1 MADTML
7 NFTNNALATEFL
19 TEEQIRKTCPYA
31 FMTNPS
37 NPGVS
42 DRYVQAT
49 TMDVVHDMA
58 KLGWYPV
65 VAKQCRNK
73 KGSKGIRSFHMLA
86 FQNPTVKVLNN
97 SNNEVEAYPRIILT
111 NSHDGFSSFKFMVG
125 LFRLVCS
132 NGLIVCDEQFA
143 NMSIRHIN
151 YNFEELRKMVIASLE
166 NLPNQIEVLNDMRKT
181 VLTDEEKA
189 NLAVSAIKLRKG
201 YNEEDKV
208 EISKETIDDVLTPIR
223 KEDEGNTLWNV
234 FNVIQE
240 KIIKGNFYYS
250 EKQKKARKMRMITS
264 VVKDLQINKD
274 LFNIANSYIKVAA

>member
-7 NFTNNALATEFL
+7 NFTDNALATEFL
-19 TEEQIRKTCPYA
+19 TEEDIRKTCPFA

-42 DRYVQAT
+42 DKYVQAT

-86 FQNPTVKVLNN
+86 FQNPTVKVLNGK
-97 SNNEVEAYPRIILT
+97 NEVEAYPRIILT
-111 NSHDGFSSFKFMVG
+111 NSHDGFNSFKFMVG

-132 NGLIVCDEQFA
+132 NGLVICDEQFA

-151 YNFEELRKMVIASLE
+151 YNFEELRKMVITSLE
-166 NLPNQIEVLNDMRKT
+166 NLPNQIAVLNDMQKT
-181 VLTDEEKA
+181 VLTEEEKA
-189 NLAVSAIKLRKG
+189 KLAVSAIKLRKG

-208 EISKETIDDVLTPIR
+208 EISQETIDDVLTPIR

-240 KIIKGNFYYS
+240 KIIKGNFHYS

-274 LFNIANSYIKVAA
+274 LFNIANSYVKVAA

>member
-1 MADTML
+1 MADTMV
-7 NFTNNALATEFL
+7 NFKDNALATEFL
-19 TEEQIRKTCPYA
+19 TEEDIRKTCPFA

-42 DRYVQAT
+42 DKYVQAT

-86 FQNPTVKVLNN
+86 FQNPTVKVLNG
-97 SNNEVEAYPRIILT
+97 NNEVEAYPRIILT
-111 NSHDGFSSFKFMVG
+111 NSHDGFNSFKFMVG

-151 YNFEELRKMVIASLE
+151 YNFEELRKMVITSLE

-181 VLTDEEKA
+181 VLTDEEKT

-208 EISKETIDDVLTPIR
+208 EISKETIDDVLTPVR
-223 KEDEGNTLWNV
+223 KEDEGNSLWNV

-240 KIIKGNFYYS
+240 KIIKGGFHYS